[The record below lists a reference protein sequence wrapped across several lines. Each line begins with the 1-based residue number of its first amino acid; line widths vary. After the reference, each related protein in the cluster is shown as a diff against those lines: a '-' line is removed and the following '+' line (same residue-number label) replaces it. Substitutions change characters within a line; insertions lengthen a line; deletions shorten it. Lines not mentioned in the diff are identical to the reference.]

1 MHNRHVY
8 CTLPHSMYCSIRMQ
22 KENDKKLCDKI
33 IKKSG
38 LKFDDNWLCHLVKNL
53 PLYKGPKNVETNY
66 RNTAMRYG

>member
-1 MHNRHVY
+1 
-8 CTLPHSMYCSIRMQ
+8 MQ

-38 LKFDDNWLCHLVKNL
+38 LKFDDNWRCHLVKNL